1 MNCSKI
7 DLRLLNSDILVDWCL
22 TLHNLSLP
30 KNVLRDFVQKTKVKL
45 STEVL
50 NKIISMTKE
59 DKDSF
64 LERLKSN
71 TCPDFGN
78 PKCGELPNRLSGK
91 FKNLHYDKDKATWH
105 FKKKNSD
112 IISHPP
118 TPITK
123 FNGEEHSTPSPQFK
137 EITAHYTK
145 INEFLNADIE
155 CNFSSII
162 NEEIVDKFFQQYY
175 SHLKD
180 KMNKCETCIQS
191 KNNENCSYTC
201 ANNNEIIKLMTVFFQ
216 AMSSSKSDIL
226 YFLNNDMCKDPKN
239 IQIMTLF
246 MKQVYYPYMNCL
258 MKNIINRDEGIPI
271 FFSLRPNY
279 YLELEEIHNQAM
291 EILVYSHDAIEI
303 ESFGCKHI
311 LLDLLIYHCD
321 DLIISQVENP
331 KFVAVVADF
340 QNNLYTSK
348 IESFQIFNFSNDS
361 IQIEPNTALFA
372 LKINSPLNNHCLLR
386 ISNRAF
392 GNLQD
397 MTMQKTANMS
407 TEFLS
412 SILCNQFLKMVSPK
426 ATDIQ
431 NFNTEINE
439 EIIKNFQE
447 ISQSMPLEQLFYLLM
462 YKTTDGSLIDKKL
475 FLQSQKCS
483 FPKVFEKVMNKKT
496 SLYELRDG
504 LLYKKIQNNFK
515 LMLPGI
521 LIKNT
526 FLRFH
531 NKDLHDFDSYILQKL
546 RENCITI

>member
-1 MNCSKI
+1 
-7 DLRLLNSDILVDWCL
+7 
-22 TLHNLSLP
+22 
-30 KNVLRDFVQKTKVKL
+30 
-45 STEVL
+45 
-50 NKIISMTKE
+50 
-59 DKDSF
+59 
-64 LERLKSN
+64 
-71 TCPDFGN
+71 
-78 PKCGELPNRLSGK
+78 
-91 FKNLHYDKDKATWH
+91 
-105 FKKKNSD
+105 
-112 IISHPP
+112 
-118 TPITK
+118 
-123 FNGEEHSTPSPQFK
+123 
-137 EITAHYTK
+137 
-145 INEFLNADIE
+145 
-155 CNFSSII
+155 
-162 NEEIVDKFFQQYY
+162 
-175 SHLKD
+175 
-180 KMNKCETCIQS
+180 MNKCENCIQS

-201 ANNNEIIKLMTVFFQ
+201 AHNNEIIKLMTVFFQ

-246 MKQVYYPYMNCL
+246 MRQVYHPYMNCL

-279 YLELEEIHNQAM
+279 YLEMEEIHNQAM
-291 EILVYSHDAIEI
+291 EILVYSHDAIKI

-311 LLDLLIYHCD
+311 LLDLLIYHSE

-412 SILCNQFLKMVSPK
+412 SILSNQFLKMVSPK
-426 ATDIQ
+426 ATNIQ

-447 ISQSMPLEQLFYLLM
+447 ISQSVPLEQLFYLLM

-483 FPKVFEKVMNKKT
+483 FPKVFEKVMNKKHH
-496 SLYELRDG
+496 SM
-504 LLYKKIQNNFK
+504 N
-515 LMLPGI
+515 
-521 LIKNT
+521 
-526 FLRFH
+526 
-531 NKDLHDFDSYILQKL
+531 
-546 RENCITI
+546 

>member
-22 TLHNLSLP
+22 TLHKLSLP

-45 STEVL
+45 GTEVL
-50 NKIISMTKE
+50 NKIFSMTKE

-91 FKNLHYDKDKATWH
+91 FKNLYYDKDKATWH

-123 FNGEEHSTPSPQFK
+123 FNGKEHSTPSPQFK

-226 YFLNNDMCKDPKN
+226 HFLNNDMCKDPKN

-271 FFSLRPNY
+271 F
-279 YLELEEIHNQAM
+279 
-291 EILVYSHDAIEI
+291 SH
-303 ESFGCKHI
+303 
-311 LLDLLIYHCD
+311 
-321 DLIISQVENP
+321 
-331 KFVAVVADF
+331 
-340 QNNLYTSK
+340 
-348 IESFQIFNFSNDS
+348 
-361 IQIEPNTALFA
+361 
-372 LKINSPLNNHCLLR
+372 
-386 ISNRAF
+386 
-392 GNLQD
+392 
-397 MTMQKTANMS
+397 
-407 TEFLS
+407 
-412 SILCNQFLKMVSPK
+412 
-426 ATDIQ
+426 
-431 NFNTEINE
+431 
-439 EIIKNFQE
+439 
-447 ISQSMPLEQLFYLLM
+447 
-462 YKTTDGSLIDKKL
+462 
-475 FLQSQKCS
+475 
-483 FPKVFEKVMNKKT
+483 
-496 SLYELRDG
+496 
-504 LLYKKIQNNFK
+504 
-515 LMLPGI
+515 
-521 LIKNT
+521 
-526 FLRFH
+526 
-531 NKDLHDFDSYILQKL
+531 
-546 RENCITI
+546 